1 MSFSAHRRDALDRD
15 LPLSKR
21 ASHAR
26 SCAVHV
32 AEKWRV
38 KRSVVLKAVHQ
49 KCGVD
54 LTVVATD
61 VEIETAIRVLEDLKL
76 HGLPRADDAE
86 EKVAPDCGGMT

>member
-1 MSFSAHRRDALDRD
+1 MSFSANRRDALDRG
-15 LPLSKR
+15 LPLSYR

-26 SCAVHV
+26 SCAVLV

-54 LTVVATD
+54 LTVIGTD
-61 VEIETAIRVLEDLKL
+61 NGIETAIRVLEDLKL
-76 HGLPRADDAE
+76 HGIPGAGDAE
-86 EKVAPDCGGMT
+86 PSVAPDCGGIT